1 MAEIVIFFYIVIGQR
16 DIMSPDYVYILYCTN
31 MSREDW
37 NITNSLETFHIL
49 TYQANIYHTR
59 VLSIRT
65 GNIYQ
70 HPLFI

>member
-1 MAEIVIFFYIVIGQR
+1 MTFTKIIKIYKLKIIISWQKLLSFFYIFICQR

-49 TYQANIYHTR
+49 TY
-59 VLSIRT
+59 
-65 GNIYQ
+65 
-70 HPLFI
+70 